1 MTTSTLPVRAA
12 RNNAAIVGASEAIPP
27 RRPRCHLRA
36 ALADGPGEA
45 EASVVLANGE
55 LVRLSVS
62 AVASLLAAGS
72 AEAIRPCRQPTQF
85 QKARHLPGIYF
96 FEKTGTLVP
105 FESLLELRNL
115 MLLEFD
121 PEVGSVVAQPFRLHF
136 DAGFEGGDSHIP
148 DVLCESL
155 SGQFRVVDVKPRE
168 RAEKPEIQAVF
179 AETRRI
185 CGAVG
190 WDYTVMSEPPPVQLA
205 NVSLLHAFRRRLFDP
220 AALHRVT
227 QLCSLPRRI
236 HELDLLLGGRSVA
249 RPLVFHLLWHHV
261 LEADLTKLIDAATV
275 VRLHVEEVRN
285 AA

>member
-1 MTTSTLPVRAA
+1 MTTSTLSVRAA
-12 RNNAAIVGASEAIPP
+12 HNNAAIAGASAIPP
-27 RRPRCHLRA
+27 QRPRRHLRA
-36 ALADGPGEA
+36 AVADCPGEA

-55 LVRLSVS
+55 LVRLPVS
-62 AVASLLAAGS
+62 AVASLLATGS

-85 QKARHLPGIYF
+85 QKARHLTGIYF
-96 FEKTGTLVP
+96 FEKTGTFVP

-115 MLLEFD
+115 MLLEF
-121 PEVGSVVAQPFRLHF
+121 EAEICAVVAQPFQLHF
-136 DAGFEGGDSHIP
+136 DADFGGGDSHIP
-148 DVLCESL
+148 DVLCESM

-168 RAEKPEIQAVF
+168 RAQKPEMQAVF

-185 CGAVG
+185 CRAVG

-220 AALHRVT
+220 TALHRVT

-236 HELDLLLGGRSVA
+236 HELDLLLGGRPVA

-261 LEADLTKLIDAATV
+261 LEADLTKLIDATTV

-285 AA
+285 VA